1 MAKDFAD
8 PRKHWPILRRLTQ
21 MEDETNS
28 ERLKASLSF
37 RKDLLVATTTQWIQG
52 WILALSNQG
61 RRYCP
66 ASFPIKTQKNRLVQ
80 PVLIFSYFFSSVTS
94 SVSGFTSAAPSTL
107 LTSSTTG
114 ADISTSTSRG
124 GETLTTTSFLSVKTR
139 TLLSTFKSL
148 T

>member
-37 RKDLLVATTTQWIQG
+37 RKDLLVATHRNTQAG
-52 WILALSNQG
+52 VSALHNQG

-66 ASFPIKTQKNRLVQ
+66 ASFPIKTQKNRRERR
-80 PVLIFSYFFSSVTS
+80 F
-94 SVSGFTSAAPSTL
+94 
-107 LTSSTTG
+107 
-114 ADISTSTSRG
+114 
-124 GETLTTTSFLSVKTR
+124 
-139 TLLSTFKSL
+139 
-148 T
+148 